1 MAKKKSNKFFGV
13 FQIFFS
19 ATREYFLYL
28 DKLLKYLAFPLLGQ
42 IIPVILM
49 LTLAYYFRINFDT
62 LISKGGFFGD
72 EKNLLILF
80 CVILIPL
87 FLIFLKAFF
96 DYIIAFSA
104 LNIMFYTVGG
114 KKKAQNIDFTSYNN
128 VIKRKLGTYIALML
142 VISILFIIPPLC
154 FFIPITA
161 LFLCFAFQIFAIE
174 NDASAIKAIKRS
186 FELTASNLIPV
197 ILMIILCYLSTYLFF
212 PKLFMWVADKTSV
225 SFFFANM
232 WQNFA
237 SEIIVEPINNLL
249 GTISVLGDKFTYN
262 VDSVF
267 VSRYMFE
274 LVLSSIIIGI
284 TLPFRCCCFTNLY
297 RLCDSDK
304 IKEFSKESE
313 EIISRATNKKRK
325 N

>member
-28 DKLLKYLAFPLLGQ
+28 DKLLKYLAFPILGQ

-49 LTLAYYFRINFDT
+49 LTLAYYFRINFDILT
-62 LISKGGFFGD
+62 SNGGFFGN

-80 CVILIPL
+80 CIILIPL

-104 LNIMFYTVGG
+104 LNVMFYTVGS
-114 KKKAQNIDFTSYNN
+114 KKKAQNLDFVSYNN
-128 VIKRKLGTYIALML
+128 VIKRKFGKYIALML
-142 VISILFIIPPLC
+142 MISLLFIIPPLC
-154 FFIPITA
+154 LFIPITA
-161 LFLCFAFQIFAIE
+161 LFLCFSFQIFAIE
-174 NDASAIKAIKRS
+174 NDASAIKSIKRS
-186 FELTASNLIPV
+186 FELTASNFIPV
-197 ILMIILCYLSTYLFF
+197 ILMIVLCYLSTYLFF
-212 PKLFMWVADKTSV
+212 PKLFMWLADKTSV

-232 WQNFA
+232 WQNYA
-237 SEIIVEPINNLL
+237 SEIIVDPINNLL
-249 GTISVLGDKFTYN
+249 GTVSVLGDKFTYN
-262 VDSVF
+262 VCAVS

-284 TLPFRCCCFTNLY
+284 TLPFRCCCFTKLY
-297 RLCDSDK
+297 RLCDSDE

-313 EIISRATNKKRK
+313 EIISRATSKKRK